1 MRNRQ
6 SKLAKSGAVLAALAL
21 LSACALPSVDPIAI
35 PADVADYIPADI
47 DMSEVNRETNGCYF
61 YTYGASLF
69 TVNDANGTPICHPD
83 TSA

>member
-6 SKLAKSGAVLAALAL
+6 SKIAKSGAVLTALAL
-21 LSACALPSVDPIAI
+21 LAACALPSVEPLTI
-35 PADVADYIPADI
+35 PAEVADHIPHDI
-47 DMSEVNRETNGCYF
+47 DMSEVNRDTNGCYF

-69 TVNDANGTPICHPD
+69 TVNDDSGTPICHPD